1 MCCVQTHKGRNEKII
16 CEEQEA
22 SVNSR
27 PVISSK
33 QCEFINE
40 ALMKIRTVHYALM
53 ACMVLILVGCGAE
66 RKAAPA
72 EIESLEMYTDDVM
85 NFGIQHP
92 SNWQKAVEL
101 GKRALFFSDNAVG
114 SRFVKYDLEGP
125 SGAKLQISVEELTT
139 GIEEAL
145 DKDKVFE
152 ANLYTPAEDVTV
164 AGQPGKKISYSF
176 DLSDGKFMGEKYVVA
191 KDNYATVVVFEAFG
205 GTFEALRP
213 KFQEMLASVQLGYKK
228 AAPVVTD
235 SVVSAPA
242 EVFKPSSTTMVYKGN
257 GYSISIPDNF
267 RNTPTKSSGTIA
279 SMKFKGIEGPQ
290 DCFIQV
296 DVLDA
301 SKQKDL
307 NKIIEQNKKA
317 YKVSSATETKIGG
330 QKAYYLTYSLVR
342 DVNSRA
348 YFTVKGDKLYR
359 ITLNWFKPEQQIY
372 LPAFEQALAS
382 FSF

>member
-1 MCCVQTHKGRNEKII
+1 MYGKISVQYEKII
-16 CEEQEA
+16 CEERDA

-33 QCEFINE
+33 QCEFISE
-40 ALMKIRTVHYALM
+40 VLMKIRTVFYALV
-53 ACMVLILVGCGAE
+53 ACMVFALVGCGAE

-72 EIESLEMYTDDVM
+72 EVGSLEMYTDDIM
-85 NFGIQHP
+85 SFGIQYP
-92 SNWQKAVEL
+92 SNWQKAVEP

-125 SGAKLQISVEELTT
+125 SGARVQISIEELTA
-139 GIEEAL
+139 GIEEVL
-145 DKDKVFE
+145 NKDNMFE
-152 ANLYTPAEDVTV
+152 ASMYTPAEDATI
-164 AGQPGKKISYSF
+164 AGQPGKKLTYSF

-191 KDNYATVVVFEAFG
+191 KDNYATVVVFEAFS

-213 KFQEMLASVQLGYKK
+213 KFQEMLASVQLGHKK
-228 AAPVVTD
+228 EAPVVVD
-235 SVVSAPA
+235 SAVAAAPA
-242 EVFKPSSTTMVYKGN
+242 EPFKPSATTVSFKGN
-257 GYSISIPDNF
+257 GYTMNIPDNF
-267 RNTPTKSSGTIA
+267 RNTPTKSAGTLT

-301 SKQKDL
+301 SKQKNID
-307 NKIIEQNKKA
+307 KIIEQNKKSYNA
-317 YKVSSATETKIGG
+317 SSATETKIGG
-330 QKAYYLTYSLVR
+330 QKAYYLNYSLVR
-342 DVNSRA
+342 DVSSRA
-348 YFTVKGDKLYR
+348 YFVVKGDKLYR

-382 FSF
+382 FAF